1 MIHPSGMFW
10 RPRGSGRRPES
21 VYEVPNYFFF
31 FQIRQAVPGG
41 LAWAQNCC
49 CARLAQFFIA
59 KKMYSSSYNVFTC
72 IPPFYV
78 GQGSWEWVD
87 GTQMTLY
94 LFLILDNH

>member
-1 MIHPSGMFW
+1 MRCQITF
-10 RPRGSGRRPES
+10 
-21 VYEVPNYFFF
+21 V